1 MASWHNW
8 GNYIMKDLNKIS
20 NENKKEE
27 YNPFSVKQLSSE
39 NNTLKTEN
47 NTLKTENNTLKTE
60 NNTLK
65 NENNTLKKELEFYK
79 SLFKTRRNSCIF
91 NLKIKKMNGEN
102 VWVDRVRDQRE
113 DFLKLDMDEEVEE
126 WLKPIKCER

>member
-20 NENKKEE
+20 NENKIEKKEE
-27 YNPFSVKQLSSE
+27 YNPFSVNQLTIE
-39 NNTLKTEN
+39 NTKLKEENTKIKEEDTKLKEEN
-47 NTLKTENNTLKTE
+47 TN
-60 NNTLK
+60 LK
-65 NENNTLKKELEFYK
+65 NELDFYK
-79 SLFKTRRNSCIF
+79 SLFKTKRNSCIF

-126 WLKPIKCER
+126 WLKPIRCER

>member
-1 MASWHNW
+1 MSSWHNW
-8 GNYIMKDLNKIS
+8 TNYVKKDIDKMTT
-20 NENKKEE
+20 EKKETREETKEETKEE
-27 YNPFSVKQLSSE
+27 YNPFSVHQLTIE
-39 NNTLKTEN
+39 NKKLKE
-47 NTLKTENNTLKTE
+47 
-60 NNTLK
+60 
-65 NENNTLKKELEFYK
+65 ELEFYK
-79 SLFKTRRNSCIF
+79 SLFKYRRNSCIF